1 MSEFKI
7 GPLNHVG
14 IAVPDIEQA
23 CETYRSLYGA
33 SDITVPFD
41 MPEQGVRVCFVNLP
55 NSQIE
60 LIEPLSETSPI
71 ANFLKKNPAG
81 GQHHVCFEV
90 ADISEAVTE
99 MEKRGAT
106 VLGKPRIGA
115 HGTMIIFVHPR
126 NSNGVLVELMETP
139 REHH

>member
-1 MSEFKI
+1 MSDFKI

-14 IAVPDIEQA
+14 VAVPNIEQA
-23 CETYRSLYGA
+23 CDIYRTLYGA
-33 SDITVPFD
+33 TDITTPFD

-60 LIEPLSETSPI
+60 LIEPLNDASPI
-71 ANFLKKNPAG
+71 ANFIKKNPSG

-90 ADISEAVTE
+90 ADINQAVTE

-139 REHH
+139 KGHH